1 MVLQPILRTPDSS
14 NRRSL
19 RSNTPA
25 VTFDLSPA
33 SSDSEQQVY
42 FDNEPESDDSET
54 TEEEPV
60 PASQAEEEEESDSD
74 QPASQELEACP
85 ICNLQF
91 STKHATQNHVR
102 RQHNNVTAN
111 TWNTQHRQWL
121 LDNRLTTCT
130 HCSRPYARAYVS
142 EHARTCTSRSPDATS
157 DEQLSVRT
165 PAAAQPVA
173 AAASSAAGSS
183 GRQPAVTGASTSRT
197 PQGVAAIL
205 RAPQPEPDFRSYA
218 LWVSDEVKT
227 FITSVDADQLDF
239 CKCRTYRYLHKSAV
253 ADFKRVHDL
262 VLKAWISREPT

>member
-19 RSNTPA
+19 RSSTPA

-60 PASQAEEEEESDSD
+60 PASQAEEEEGSDSD

-102 RQHNNVTAN
+102 RQHNNVTAH
-111 TWNTQHRQWL
+111 TWNTQHAQWL

-130 HCSRPYARAYVS
+130 HCARPYARAYVS
-142 EHARTCTSRSPDATS
+142 EHARSCTSRDCNATD

-165 PAAAQPVA
+165 PAAAQSVI
-173 AAASSAAGSS
+173 AAASSSAGSS
-183 GRQPAVTGASTSRT
+183 SSRQPATTGVITSRT
-197 PQGVAAIL
+197 AQGVASIL
-205 RAPQPEPDFRSYA
+205 PAPAPEPDFRSYD
-218 LWVSDEVKT
+218 LWVTEEMKS
-227 FITSVDADQLDF
+227 FISAVDAAQLDF
-239 CKCRTYRYLHKSAV
+239 CKCRTCRFLHAQVS
-253 ADFKRVHDL
+253 
-262 VLKAWISREPT
+262 